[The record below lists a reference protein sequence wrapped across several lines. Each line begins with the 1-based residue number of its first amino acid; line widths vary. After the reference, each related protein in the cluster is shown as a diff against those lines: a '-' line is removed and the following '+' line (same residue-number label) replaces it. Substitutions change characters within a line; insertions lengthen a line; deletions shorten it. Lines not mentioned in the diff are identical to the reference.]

1 MICDSCDCDFMES
14 QVKAECMLKCFAKST
29 GATVLVSLYFSY
41 IRSCGISNN
50 LSLTFFFALSPLWYG
65 KMFVSLHLEKE

>member
-1 MICDSCDCDFMES
+1 MICDLCDCDFMES

-41 IRSCGISNN
+41 IRSFGISNN
-50 LSLTFFFALSPLWYG
+50 LTLTFFFVLSPLLYG

>member
-1 MICDSCDCDFMES
+1 MICDSCDCDFMEC

-50 LSLTFFFALSPLWYG
+50 LSLTFFRFKP
-65 KMFVSLHLEKE
+65 FVVWKNVRNFTP